1 MLPNGAC
8 KVRNYNGS
16 IVFHNLLTFPDEI
29 LKPKSQSRLSEA
41 EFSQPCCTAIQIAL
55 VDLLKSWNIKP
66 AAVVGHSS
74 GEIGAAYASDVLTA
88 PEAILVAYYRG
99 LATLGLGKPHRG
111 SMAAI
116 GLGRDQVTP
125 YLRTGVIIGCENSR
139 SSTTLTGDSDTLE
152 QVMLDIQTGNPEVLV
167 RVLKVECAYHS
178 SKSLSTCS
186 VHMPAIS
193 VSIALAIVTN
203 TRIIQTI

>member
-1 MLPNGAC
+1 M
-8 KVRNYNGS
+8 RNHHGL
-16 IVFHNLLTFPDEI
+16 IVFHNLLVFPGEI

-55 VDLLKSWNIKP
+55 VDLLKAWNVKP

-99 LATLGLGKPHRG
+99 LATLGLGEIHRG
-111 SMAAI
+111 GMAAI
-116 GLGRDQVTP
+116 GLGRDQVIP
-125 YLRTGVIIGCENSR
+125 YLRTGVIIGCENSS

-167 RVLKVECAYHS
+167 RALKVECAYHS
-178 SKSLSTCS
+178 RKYFPHTLCCCDLSSPLQSRLSL
-186 VHMPAIS
+186 
-193 VSIALAIVTN
+193 IAE
-203 TRIIQTI
+203 

>member
-1 MLPNGAC
+1 MLPNGPC
-8 KVRNYNGS
+8 KVRNYYGS
-16 IVFHNLLTFPDEI
+16 TMFHNLLAFPDEI
-29 LKPKSQSRLSEA
+29 LKPKSESRLSEA

-99 LATLGLGKPHRG
+99 LATLGLGKIHRG
-111 SMAAI
+111 GMAAI

-152 QVMLDIQTGNPEVLV
+152 QVMLDIQTGNPEVLI
-167 RVLKVECAYHS
+167 RALKVECAYHS
-178 SKSLSTCS
+178 RKSLSTYS
-186 VHMPAIS
+186 TIS
-193 VSIALAIVTN
+193 ISIALAIVTN

>member
-1 MLPNGAC
+1 M
-8 KVRNYNGS
+8 
-16 IVFHNLLTFPDEI
+16 FHNLLVFLDEI
-29 LKPKSQSRLSEA
+29 LKPKSRSRLSEA

-55 VDLLKSWNIKP
+55 VDLFKAWNVKP

-99 LATLGLGKPHRG
+99 LATLGLGEIHRG
-111 SMAAI
+111 GMAAI

-125 YLRTGVIIGCENSR
+125 YLRTGVIIGCENSS

-167 RVLKVECAYHS
+167 RALKVECAYHS
-178 SKSLSTCS
+178 RKYLSTYSKLLRSQSPSKSRL
-186 VHMPAIS
+186 
-193 VSIALAIVTN
+193 
-203 TRIIQTI
+203 

>member
-8 KVRNYNGS
+8 KVRHFNGP
-16 IVFHNLLTFPDEI
+16 IVFYIFLTFPDEI

-55 VDLLKSWNIKP
+55 VDLLKSWDVKP

-99 LATLGLGKPHRG
+99 LATLGLGKIYRG

-167 RVLKVECAYHS
+167 RALKVECGYHS
-178 SKSLSTCS
+178 RKSLSTCF

-193 VSIALAIVTN
+193 VSIVLAIVIN
-203 TRIIQTI
+203 A